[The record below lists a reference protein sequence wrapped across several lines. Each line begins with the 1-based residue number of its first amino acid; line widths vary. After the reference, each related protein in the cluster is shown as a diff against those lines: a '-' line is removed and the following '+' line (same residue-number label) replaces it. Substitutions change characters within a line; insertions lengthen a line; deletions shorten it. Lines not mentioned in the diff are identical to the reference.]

1 MKILLA
7 EDDLRLGELVTYLL
21 RRKGGHQ
28 VDWLTDGSD
37 VYDYALQASYDI
49 LILDWMLPSEEGV
62 QICRRLRKANYSG
75 AILMLTA
82 RDSLQDRIMGLDA
95 GADDYIVK
103 PFEAEELLARVRVLM
118 RRNFTTVQSRVIA
131 LRNLTIDLDNRSVRS
146 SHQEL
151 QLSSREFQLLEL
163 FIRHIGQVL
172 SREQMFDRIWG
183 FDAEA
188 SLKIIDATVKLLRKK
203 LLLADRHDYI
213 TSIRGVGYRFDE

>member
-37 VYDYALQASYDI
+37 VYDYALQTSYDI
-49 LILDWMLPSEEGV
+49 LILDWMLPTEEGV

-118 RRNFTTVQSRVIA
+118 RRNFTTVQSRIIP

-163 FIRHIGQVL
+163 FIRHMGQVL